1 MKIYNDNI
9 IFKNARPGNGKTVIQ
24 SGDEGF
30 NTVLK
35 EAMANNTAK
44 RTQAQN
50 AVRKRIPINQSERT
64 DIMERPLVRKNISGP
79 EEARTVLSSLDR
91 NIKKAR
97 FWIKKIFNLNRSKPK
112 ETPTTVCGIR
122 G

>member
-1 MKIYNDNI
+1 MKIYNDNRI
-9 IFKNARPGNGKTVIQ
+9 LKNACPGDRKTVIQ
-24 SGDEGF
+24 SGNEGF
-30 NTVLK
+30 SSVLK
-35 EAMANNTAK
+35 EVMANNTAR

-50 AVRKRIPINQSERT
+50 AVRKRISINQSDRT
-64 DIMERPLVRKNISGP
+64 VIMKKTFVRKTISGP

-91 NIKKAR
+91 NIKKVR